1 MAGAPAPDNREP
13 AMADVH
19 LLPTRIAL
27 LLLLADLIGL
37 ILAFNLANWLRLGSL
52 LGLPFDILLPIA
64 VQVLAL
70 YVLDCYS
77 VETHVAGM
85 RAAPRTVVAIVL
97 GAIVTAAVVYASGL
111 WGGGNST
118 VGRGV
123 MPVAHLIFAVWAPV
137 WRHYA
142 SRYQRQ
148 QTGRARWLVAGTS
161 EKAAR
166 LYRDFQQ
173 VRAETELSF
182 LSDSSPNHD
191 NTLPNVVG
199 TLDDLE
205 SVLKQDWSG
214 IIVAPMSPLSEVLI
228 QTLMKARFSGLRVYD
243 LADFYEQRWFKVPV
257 MHTQRGW
264 LLFAHGFDLLH
275 SALALR
281 LKRLLDIAASVILL
295 IMFFPVMVFVAIAV
309 RLESRGPAL
318 FQQTRTGLN
327 GREFDIL
334 KFRSMYL
341 DAEKGGP
348 QWASARDPRVTKVG
362 RLLRVLRLDEL
373 PQLINVIKGDMSFIG
388 PRPERPVFIRELE
401 KKIPFYD
408 LRQLVRPGITGWAQ
422 VMYTYGASTDDA
434 LEKLQYDLYYI
445 KNYSLLLDFAILLK
459 TLRVVMLG
467 QGR

>member
-1 MAGAPAPDNREP
+1 
-13 AMADVH
+13 
-19 LLPTRIAL
+19 
-27 LLLLADLIGL
+27 
-37 ILAFNLANWLRLGSL
+37 
-52 LGLPFDILLPIA
+52 
-64 VQVLAL
+64 
-70 YVLDCYS
+70 
-77 VETHVAGM
+77 
-85 RAAPRTVVAIVL
+85 
-97 GAIVTAAVVYASGL
+97 
-111 WGGGNST
+111 
-118 VGRGV
+118 
-123 MPVAHLIFAVWAPV
+123 
-137 WRHYA
+137 
-142 SRYQRQ
+142 
-148 QTGRARWLVAGTS
+148 
-161 EKAAR
+161 
-166 LYRDFQQ
+166 
-173 VRAETELSF
+173 
-182 LSDSSPNHD
+182 
-191 NTLPNVVG
+191 
-199 TLDDLE
+199 
-205 SVLKQDWSG
+205 
-214 IIVAPMSPLSEVLI
+214 
-228 QTLMKARFSGLRVYD
+228 MKARFSGLRVYD

-295 IMFFPVMVFVAIAV
+295 IIFFPVMVFVAVAV

-327 GREFDIL
+327 GKEFDIL

-348 QWASARDPRVTKVG
+348 QWASAHDPRITKVG

-373 PQLINVIKGDMSFIG
+373 PQLINVIKGEMSFIG

-422 VMYTYGASTDDA
+422 VMYTYGASMDDA

>member
-1 MAGAPAPDNREP
+1 
-13 AMADVH
+13 MADIH
-19 LLPTRIAL
+19 LLPRRIAL

-37 ILAFNLANWLRLGSL
+37 ILAFNLANWLRLGTL

-64 VQVLAL
+64 VLVLAL

-77 VETHVAGM
+77 VETQVAGM
-85 RAAPRTVVAIVL
+85 RAAPRTLVAVLL
-97 GAIVTAAVVYASGL
+97 GAIVTAAAIYASGL
-111 WGGGNST
+111 WGSGNST
-118 VGRGV
+118 MGRGV
-123 MPVAHLIFAVWAPV
+123 MPVAHLIFAAWAPV
-137 WRHYA
+137 WRYYA

-148 QTGRARWLVAGTS
+148 QTGKARWLVAGTG
-161 EKAAR
+161 EKAVR
-166 LYRDFQQ
+166 LYRDFQKAN
-173 VRAETELSF
+173 AEAELSF

-191 NTLPNVVG
+191 NALARVVG
-199 TLDDLE
+199 TLDDLDT
-205 SVLKQDWSG
+205 VLKEDWSG
-214 IIVAPMSPLSEVLI
+214 VIVAHMSPLSEALI
-228 QTLMKARFSGLRVYD
+228 QKLMKARFSGLRVYD

-281 LKRLLDIAASVILL
+281 LKRLLDIAVSVILL
-295 IMFFPVMVFVAIAV
+295 VVCIPVMLVIAVAV

-318 FQQTRTGLN
+318 FRQTRTGLN
-327 GREFDIL
+327 GREFEIL
-334 KFRSMYL
+334 KFRSMRE
-341 DAEKGGP
+341 DAEKAGP
-348 QWASARDPRVTKVG
+348 QWTSARDPRVTNVG

-373 PQLINVIKGDMSFIG
+373 PQLINVIKGEMSFIG

-401 KKIPFYD
+401 RQIPFYD
-408 LRQLVRPGITGWAQ
+408 LRQLVRPGVTGWAQ
-422 VMYTYGASTDDA
+422 VMYTYGASMDDA

-467 QGR
+467 RGR